1 MKVVEFLSGLQIPI
15 SNEEADLLNLFDDQQ
30 IQIAKTSLTER
41 QQVLAN
47 QLVYKGI
54 LIRRNQDG
62 AINYTRQTN
71 D

>member
-1 MKVVEFLSGLQIPI
+1 MKVVEFISGLQITI

-30 IQIAKTSLTER
+30 VPIAKTSLTER

-62 AINYTRQTN
+62 TINYSRQTN

>member
-1 MKVVEFLSGLQIPI
+1 MKVVEFISGLQITI
-15 SNEEADLLNLFDDQQ
+15 SNEEADLLSLFDDQQ
-30 IQIAKTSLTER
+30 VPIAKTSLTER

-62 AINYTRQTN
+62 TINYSRQTN